1 MVEQHSKPAFRAL
14 YGYKH
19 LGWWIFTKKNRTTMW
34 FLYLLRP
41 FGPAEWTTNHIY
53 SISHSITS
61 LPIPSTIVY
70 HNLLSQQ
77 YTITYQSTLPYTVWT
92 HILIYHS
99 TSSPR
104 LLTPTTCIIF
114 QISNN
119 LLFTINILATNN
131 SIFAGSLPENNSLF
145 FICILANNSVLA
157 GILPAN
163 NLFPYY

>member
-1 MVEQHSKPAFRAL
+1 MVSLLAETLWTWVNNQPKHSAF
-14 YGYKH
+14 
-19 LGWWIFTKKNRTTMW
+19 FTYIC
-34 FLYLLRP
+34 F
-41 FGPAEWTTNHIY
+41 
-53 SISHSITS
+53 ISHSITS
-61 LPIPSTIVY
+61 LPILSTIVY

-77 YTITYQSTLPYTVWT
+77 YTITYQSTLPYTVIYQNVWT

-104 LLTPTTCIIF
+104 LLTPTTCITF

-131 SIFAGSLPENNSLF
+131 SIFAGSLLENNSLF
-145 FICILANNSVLA
+145 SICVPANNSVLA
-157 GILPAN
+157 GVLPAN